1 VLLVLLLLRLRLL
14 LLMLLL
20 MVRLKGR
27 PVGKLVDWFTQV
39 VVGVRVVFGGDR
51 RVIVVGSDGLCGMW
65 DGMRIDVRRQ
75 VQVKIVVQIL
85 LCHLGMH
92 EVS

>member
-39 VVGVRVVFGGDR
+39 VVDVRVVFVGD
-51 RVIVVGSDGLCGMW
+51 
-65 DGMRIDVRRQ
+65 
-75 VQVKIVVQIL
+75 
-85 LCHLGMH
+85 
-92 EVS
+92 